1 MPRNRLHVA
10 EPVGRKGDLFVFVT
24 GERPKLASLESIPV
38 TYMVERIDVI
48 IGDDILLSALAVE
61 GEHHV
66 RNFVTEHPISQM
78 PVERK
83 DRKIILVGLG
93 RTLSNVERK
102 QIESSPLR
110 LFLGRAARPIE
121 KLAQLPSV

>member
-1 MPRNRLHVA
+1 M
-10 EPVGRKGDLFVFVT
+10 FVT

-66 RNFVTEHPISQM
+66 RNLVTEHPIPQM

-83 DRKIILVGLG
+83 DRKIILFGLG
-93 RTLSNVERK
+93 RALSNVERK
-102 QIESSPLR
+102 KIESLPLR
-110 LFLGRAARPIE
+110 LFLGRAASPIE
-121 KLAQLPSV
+121 ELAQLPPVLLTEAIVRQQRI